1 MSTELNPLAVSIR
14 KCNEITLHPLNPTMH
29 GGGGITRVIATVAA
43 VAVPFAAPTIAASL
57 GVSGAISAATGL
69 TVSSTVASAITG
81 AAMGGIAA
89 AVGGQSITRGALM
102 GGIGGAVGGYLQGG
116 EPAITTTTGE
126 AVAAGGSGL
135 PPVPEIGLSTASPTE
150 AVFGPAASGPAL
162 SVPGAGVS
170 VPGALPQSAAA
181 TAAASTT
188 TQGLGQELLSSVQS
202 AGSKVLDKITSPD
215 VLASATLQAVGQ
227 LTAAAM
233 VPEAGLPGFS
243 PEEQELVEARR
254 QELEELKA
262 RDLDAYNQ
270 QIAISKQY
278 LQQAGLVDPT
288 YFAAQSANRALIA
301 SARARKQQED
311 EQAFDPF
318 RTPTA
323 GENIRTNLETA
334 RQRQTAFDK
343 GYLEGIGLQTDYTE
357 AARKTMPTS
366 SPTNYYDRLAGLQGT
381 LAYGSRMGDIQRQNV
396 ADFSSQFNLQTGR
409 DEEDEKKLDES
420 IRAGLAIGSPDSY
433 LDDQLKKNTQNYI
446 GGLAT

>member
-116 EPAITTTTGE
+116 EPAITTATGE
-126 AVAAGGSGL
+126 TVAAGGSAGL
-135 PPVPEIGLSTASPTE
+135 PSIPEVGLSTASPAE
-150 AVFGPAASGPAL
+150 AVFGPAATGPAL

-170 VPGALPQSAAA
+170 IPGALQQSAV
-181 TAAASTT
+181 TATT

-202 AGSKVLDKITSPD
+202 AGSKVLEKVTNPD

-254 QELEELKA
+254 QELEELKV

-288 YFAAQSANRALIA
+288 YFATQSANRALIA
-301 SARARKQQED
+301 SARARKEQED

-318 RTPTA
+318 RSPTA
-323 GENIRTNLETA
+323 GDDIRTNLATA
-334 RQRQTAFDK
+334 RERQTAFDK
-343 GYLEGIGLQTDYTE
+343 GYLEGIGLQTDYTQ
-357 AARKTMPTS
+357 AARETMPTS
-366 SPTNYYDRLAGLQGT
+366 SPTKYYEGLAGLQST
-381 LAYGSRMGDIQRQNV
+381 LAYGSRIGDQQRQNV

-409 DEEDEKKLDES
+409 DEEDKKKLDDD
-420 IRAGLAIGSPDSY
+420 IRAGLAMGSPDSY
-433 LDDQLKKNTQNYI
+433 LDDQLKKSTQSYI
-446 GGLAT
+446 GGLTT

>member
-29 GGGGITRVIATVAA
+29 GGGGITRVIATVATI
-43 VAVPFAAPTIAASL
+43 AVPFAAPGIAASL

-116 EPAITTTTGE
+116 APEITTATGE

-135 PPVPEIGLSTASPTE
+135 PSVPEIGLSTASPAE

-162 SVPGAGVS
+162 S

-188 TQGLGQELLSSVQS
+188 TQGLGQELLSNVQS

-301 SARARKQQED
+301 SARARKEQED

-323 GENIRTNLETA
+323 GENVRTNLETA

-343 GYLEGIGLQTDYTE
+343 GYLQGIGLQTDYTE
-357 AARKTMPTS
+357 AARKTMPDS

-381 LAYGSRMGDIQRQNV
+381 LATGRTVGDQQRQNV
-396 ADFSSQFNLQTGR
+396 AGYMSQLNLQTGR
-409 DEEDEKKLDES
+409 DAEDQERIDES
-420 IRAGLAIGSPDSY
+420 IRAGLAMGSSDSY
-433 LDDQLKKNTQNYI
+433 LDDEFSKNTQNYL
-446 GGLAT
+446 GGLTT

>member
-89 AVGGQSITRGALM
+89 AIGGQPITRGALM

-116 EPAITTTTGE
+116 EPAITTATGE

-135 PPVPEIGLSTASPTE
+135 PPIPEIGLSTASPAE
-150 AVFGPAASGPAL
+150 AVFGPAATGPAL

-170 VPGALPQSAAA
+170 VPGALQQSAV
-181 TAAASTT
+181 TATT
-188 TQGLGQELLSSVQS
+188 TQGLGQELLSNVQS

-254 QELEELKA
+254 QELEELKV

-323 GENIRTNLETA
+323 GEDVRTNLETA

-343 GYLEGIGLQTDYTE
+343 GYLQGIGLQTDYTE
-357 AARKTMPTS
+357 AARKTMPAS

-381 LAYGSRMGDIQRQNV
+381 LATGRTVGDQQRQNV
-396 ADFSSQFNLQTGR
+396 ADYTSQFNLQTGR
-409 DEEDEKKLDES
+409 DAEDQERIDES
-420 IRAGLAIGSPDSY
+420 IRAGLGIGSSDSY
-433 LDDQLKKNTQNYI
+433 LDDQLEKNTQGYM

>member
-14 KCNEITLHPLNPTMH
+14 KCNEITLHPLSPTMH

-43 VAVPFAAPTIAASL
+43 VAVPFAAPAIAASL

-116 EPAITTTTGE
+116 EPAITTATGE

-135 PPVPEIGLSTASPTE
+135 PPVPEIGLSSVSPAE
-150 AVFGPAASGPAL
+150 AVFGPAATGPAL

-170 VPGALPQSAAA
+170 VPGALQQSAV
-181 TAAASTT
+181 TATT
-188 TQGLGQELLSSVQS
+188 TQGLGQTLADNLKST
-202 AGSKVLDKITSPD
+202 GSKIIDKVTSPD

-288 YFAAQSANRALIA
+288 YFATQSANRALIA
-301 SARARKQQED
+301 SARARKEQED
-311 EQAFDPF
+311 ERAFDPF
-318 RTPTA
+318 RAPTA
-323 GENIRTNLETA
+323 GEDVRTNLATA

-357 AARKTMPTS
+357 AARKTMPAS
-366 SPTNYYDRLAGLQGT
+366 SPTKYYEGLAGLQST
-381 LAYGSRMGDIQRQNV
+381 LAYGSRVGDKQRQNV
-396 ADFSSQFNLQTGR
+396 ADYTSQFNLQTGR
-409 DEEDEKKLDES
+409 DEEEKKKLDDD
-420 IRAGLAIGSPDSY
+420 IRAGLAMGSPDSY
-433 LDDQLKKNTQNYI
+433 LDDQLKKNTQGYM
-446 GGLAT
+446 GGLTT

>member
-29 GGGGITRVIATVAA
+29 GGGGGITRVIATVAA
-43 VAVPFAAPTIAASL
+43 VAVPFAAPGIAASL

-116 EPAITTTTGE
+116 EPAITTATGE

-135 PPVPEIGLSTASPTE
+135 PGVPEIGLSTASPAE
-150 AVFGPAASGPAL
+150 AVFGPAVSGGPAL
-162 SVPGAGVS
+162 SVPGS
-170 VPGALPQSAAA
+170 LQQSAV
-181 TAAASTT
+181 TATT
-188 TQGLGQELLSSVQS
+188 TQGLGQTLADNLRST
-202 AGSKVLDKITSPD
+202 GSKILDKVTSPD
-215 VLASATLQAVGQ
+215 VLASATLQAAGQ

-243 PEEQELVEARR
+243 PEEQELVAARR
-254 QELEELKA
+254 QELEELKV

-288 YFAAQSANRALIA
+288 YFATQSANRALIA
-301 SARARKQQED
+301 SSRARKQQED

-318 RTPTA
+318 RSSTP
-323 GENIRTNLETA
+323 GQDVRTNLATA

-343 GYLEGIGLQTDYTE
+343 GYLEGIGLQTDYTQ
-357 AARKTMPTS
+357 AARETMPTS
-366 SPTNYYDRLAGLQGT
+366 SPTKYYEGLAGLQNT
-381 LAYGSRMGDIQRQNV
+381 LAYGSRIGDQQRQNI
-396 ADFSSQFNLQTGR
+396 ADFSSQFNLQTGK
-409 DEEDEKKLDES
+409 DEEGKKKLDDN
-420 IRAGLAIGSPDSY
+420 IRAGLAMRSQDSY
-433 LDDQLKKNTQNYI
+433 LDDEFEKNTQAYI

>member
-29 GGGGITRVIATVAA
+29 GGGGGITRVIATVAA
-43 VAVPFAAPTIAASL
+43 VAVPFAAPGIAASL

-116 EPAITTTTGE
+116 EPAITTATGE

-135 PPVPEIGLSTASPTE
+135 PGVPEIGLSTASPAE
-150 AVFGPAASGPAL
+150 AVFGPAATGPAL

-170 VPGALPQSAAA
+170 IPGALPQSAV
-181 TAAASTT
+181 TATT
-188 TQGLGQELLSSVQS
+188 TQGLGQSLTDTLRNT
-202 AGSKVLDKITSPD
+202 GSKILDKVTSPD
-215 VLASATLQAVGQ
+215 VLASATLQAAGQ

-254 QELEELKA
+254 QELEELKV

-288 YFAAQSANRALIA
+288 YFATQSANRTLIA

-318 RTPTA
+318 RSSTP
-323 GENIRTNLETA
+323 GQDVRTNLATA

-343 GYLEGIGLQTDYTE
+343 GYLEGIGLQTDYTQ
-357 AARKTMPTS
+357 AARETMPTS
-366 SPTNYYDRLAGLQGT
+366 SPTKYYEGLAGLQGT
-381 LAYGSRMGDIQRQNV
+381 LAYGSRMGDQQRQNI
-396 ADFSSQFNLQTGR
+396 ANYTSQFNLQTGN
-409 DEEDEKKLDES
+409 DEEEKKKLDDN
-420 IRAGLAIGSPDSY
+420 IRAGLAMTSPDSY
-433 LDDQLKKNTQNYI
+433 LDDQFEKNTQAYI

>member
-1 MSTELNPLAVSIR
+1 
-14 KCNEITLHPLNPTMH
+14 MH

-43 VAVPFAAPTIAASL
+43 VAVPFAAPAIAASL

-89 AVGGQSITRGALM
+89 AIGGQSITRGALM
-102 GGIGGAVGGYLQGG
+102 GGIGGGVGGYLQGG
-116 EPAITTTTGE
+116 ESAITTATGE

-135 PPVPEIGLSTASPTE
+135 PPVPEIGLSSVSPAE
-150 AVFGPAASGPAL
+150 AVFGPAATGPAL

-170 VPGALPQSAAA
+170 IPGALPQSAAA
-181 TAAASTT
+181 TATT
-188 TQGLGQELLSSVQS
+188 TQGLGQELLSNVQS

-288 YFAAQSANRALIA
+288 YFATQSANRALIA
-301 SARARKQQED
+301 SARARKEQED
-311 EQAFDPF
+311 ERAFDPF
-318 RTPTA
+318 RAPTA
-323 GENIRTNLETA
+323 GEDVRTNLATA

-357 AARKTMPTS
+357 AARKTMPAS
-366 SPTNYYDRLAGLQGT
+366 SPTKYYEGLAGLQST
-381 LAYGSRMGDIQRQNV
+381 LAYGSRVGDKQRQNV
-396 ADFSSQFNLQTGR
+396 ADYTSQFNLQTGR
-409 DEEDEKKLDES
+409 DEEEKKKLDDD
-420 IRAGLAIGSPDSY
+420 IRAGLAMGSPDSY
-433 LDDQLKKNTQNYI
+433 LDDQLKKNTQGYM
-446 GGLAT
+446 GGLTT

>member
-29 GGGGITRVIATVAA
+29 GGGGGITRVIATVAA
-43 VAVPFAAPTIAASL
+43 VAVPFAAPGIAASL

-116 EPAITTTTGE
+116 EPAITTATGE

-135 PPVPEIGLSTASPTE
+135 PGVPEIGLSTASPAE
-150 AVFGPAASGPAL
+150 AVFGPAATGPAL

-170 VPGALPQSAAA
+170 IPGALPQSAI
-181 TAAASTT
+181 TATT
-188 TQGLGQELLSSVQS
+188 TQGLGQSLTDTLRNT
-202 AGSKVLDKITSPD
+202 GSKILDKVTSPD
-215 VLASATLQAVGQ
+215 VLASATLQAAGQ

-243 PEEQELVEARR
+243 PEEQELVAARR
-254 QELEELKA
+254 QELEELKV

-288 YFAAQSANRALIA
+288 YFATQSANRALIA

-318 RTPTA
+318 RSSTP
-323 GENIRTNLETA
+323 GQDVRTNLATA

-343 GYLEGIGLQTDYTE
+343 GYLEGIGLQTDYTQ
-357 AARKTMPTS
+357 AARETMPTS
-366 SPTNYYDRLAGLQGT
+366 SPTKYYEGLAGLQNT
-381 LAYGSRMGDIQRQNV
+381 LAYGSRIGDQQRQNI
-396 ADFSSQFNLQTGR
+396 ADFSSQFNLQTGK
-409 DEEDEKKLDES
+409 DEEGKKKLDDN
-420 IRAGLAIGSPDSY
+420 IRAGLAMGSQDSY
-433 LDDQLKKNTQNYI
+433 LDDEFEKNTQAYI

>member
-14 KCNEITLHPLNPTMH
+14 KCNEITLHPLSPTMH
-29 GGGGITRVIATVAA
+29 GGGGITRVIATVATI
-43 VAVPFAAPTIAASL
+43 AVPFAAPGIAASL

-116 EPAITTTTGE
+116 APEITTATGE

-135 PPVPEIGLSTASPTE
+135 PSVPEIGLSTASPAE

-162 SVPGAGVS
+162 S

-188 TQGLGQELLSSVQS
+188 TQGLGQELLSNVQS

-301 SARARKQQED
+301 SARARKEQED

-323 GENIRTNLETA
+323 GENVRTNLETA

-343 GYLEGIGLQTDYTE
+343 GYLQGIGLQTDYTE
-357 AARKTMPTS
+357 AARKTMPDS

-381 LAYGSRMGDIQRQNV
+381 LATGRTVGDQQRQNV
-396 ADFSSQFNLQTGR
+396 AGYMSQLNLQTGR
-409 DEEDEKKLDES
+409 DAEDQERIDES
-420 IRAGLAIGSPDSY
+420 IRAGLAMGSPDSY
-433 LDDQLKKNTQNYI
+433 LDDEFSKNTQNYL
-446 GGLAT
+446 GGLTT

>member
-29 GGGGITRVIATVAA
+29 GGGGGITRVIATVAA
-43 VAVPFAAPTIAASL
+43 VAVPFAAPGIAASL

-81 AAMGGIAA
+81 AAIGGIAA
-89 AVGGQSITRGALM
+89 AIGGQPITRGALM
-102 GGIGGAVGGYLQGG
+102 GGIGGAVGGYLQG
-116 EPAITTTTGE
+116 EPAITTATGE

-135 PPVPEIGLSTASPTE
+135 PPIPEIGLSSASPTE
-150 AVFGPAASGPAL
+150 AVFGPAVSGPAL
-162 SVPGAGVS
+162 SVP
-170 VPGALPQSAAA
+170 VPGAGISIPGALQQSAV
-181 TAAASTT
+181 TNTT
-188 TQGLGQELLSSVQS
+188 TQGLGQELLSNVQR
-202 AGSKVLDKITSPD
+202 AGSKVLNRITSPD

-254 QELEELKA
+254 QELEELKV

-323 GENIRTNLETA
+323 GENVRTNLETA

-343 GYLEGIGLQTDYTE
+343 GYLQGIGLQTDYTE
-357 AARKTMPTS
+357 AARKTMPAS

-381 LAYGSRMGDIQRQNV
+381 LAYGSNLGNKQRQNV
-396 ADFSSQFNLQTGR
+396 AGYMSQFNLQTGR
-409 DEEDEKKLDES
+409 DAEDQEKIDES
-420 IRAGLAIGSPDSY
+420 IRAGLAEVSPDSY
-433 LDDQLKKNTQNYI
+433 LDDQLEKNTQGYM
-446 GGLAT
+446 GGLTT

>member
-29 GGGGITRVIATVAA
+29 GGGGITRVIATVATI
-43 VAVPFAAPTIAASL
+43 AVPFAAPGIAASL

-116 EPAITTTTGE
+116 APEITTATGE

-135 PPVPEIGLSTASPTE
+135 PSVPEIGLSTASPAE

-162 SVPGAGVS
+162 S

-188 TQGLGQELLSSVQS
+188 TQGLGQELLSNVQS

-301 SARARKQQED
+301 SARARKEQED

-323 GENIRTNLETA
+323 GENVRTNLETA

-343 GYLEGIGLQTDYTE
+343 GYLQGIGLQTDYTE
-357 AARKTMPTS
+357 AARKTMPDS

-381 LAYGSRMGDIQRQNV
+381 LATGRTVGDQQRQNV
-396 ADFSSQFNLQTGR
+396 AGYMSQLNLQTGR
-409 DEEDEKKLDES
+409 DAEDQERIDES
-420 IRAGLAIGSPDSY
+420 IRAGLAMGSPDSY
-433 LDDQLKKNTQNYI
+433 LDDEFSKNTQNYL
-446 GGLAT
+446 GGLTT

>member
-29 GGGGITRVIATVAA
+29 GGGGGITRVIATVAM
-43 VAVPFAAPTIAASL
+43 VAVPFAAPGIAASL

-89 AVGGQSITRGALM
+89 AIGGQSISRGALM

-116 EPAITTTTGE
+116 EPMITNATGE

-135 PPVPEIGLSTASPTE
+135 PPVPEIGLSTASPAE
-150 AVFGPAASGPAL
+150 AVFGPAVTGPAL
-162 SVPGAGVS
+162 SVPGAGLS
-170 VPGALPQSAAA
+170 IPGALPQSAV
-181 TAAASTT
+181 TATT
-188 TQGLGQELLSSVQS
+188 TQGLGQSLTDTLRST
-202 AGSKVLDKITSPD
+202 GSKILDKVTSPD

-254 QELEELKA
+254 QELEELKV

-323 GENIRTNLETA
+323 GENVRTNLETA

-343 GYLEGIGLQTDYTE
+343 GYLQGIGLQTDYTE
-357 AARKTMPTS
+357 AARKTMPAS

-381 LAYGSRMGDIQRQNV
+381 LATGRTLGDQQRQN
-396 ADFSSQFNLQTGR
+396 AANYMSQFNLQTGR
-409 DEEDEKKLDES
+409 DAEDQERIDES
-420 IRAGLAIGSPDSY
+420 IRAGLGIGPSDSY
-433 LDDQLKKNTQNYI
+433 LDDQLEKNTQGYM
-446 GGLAT
+446 GGLTT

>member
-29 GGGGITRVIATVAA
+29 GGGGITRVIATVATI
-43 VAVPFAAPTIAASL
+43 AVPFAAPGIAASL

-116 EPAITTTTGE
+116 APEITTATGE

-135 PPVPEIGLSTASPTE
+135 PSVPEIGLSTASPAE

-162 SVPGAGVS
+162 S

-188 TQGLGQELLSSVQS
+188 TQGLGQELLSNVQS

-288 YFAAQSANRALIA
+288 YFATQSANRALIA
-301 SARARKQQED
+301 SARARKEQED

-323 GENIRTNLETA
+323 GENVRTNLETA

-343 GYLEGIGLQTDYTE
+343 GYLQGIGLQTDYTE
-357 AARKTMPTS
+357 AARKTMPDS

-381 LAYGSRMGDIQRQNV
+381 LATGRTVGDQQRQNV
-396 ADFSSQFNLQTGR
+396 AGYMSQLNLQTGR
-409 DEEDEKKLDES
+409 DAEDQERIDES
-420 IRAGLAIGSPDSY
+420 IRAGLAMGSPDSY
-433 LDDQLKKNTQNYI
+433 LDDEFSKNTQNYL
-446 GGLAT
+446 GGLTT

>member
-29 GGGGITRVIATVAA
+29 GGGGGITRVIATVAA
-43 VAVPFAAPTIAASL
+43 VAVPFAAPGIAASL

-116 EPAITTTTGE
+116 EPAITTATGE

-135 PPVPEIGLSTASPTE
+135 PGVPEIGLSTASPAE
-150 AVFGPAASGPAL
+150 AVFGPAATGPAL

-170 VPGALPQSAAA
+170 IPGALPQSAV
-181 TAAASTT
+181 TATT
-188 TQGLGQELLSSVQS
+188 TQGLGQSLTDTLRNT
-202 AGSKVLDKITSPD
+202 GSKILDKVTSPD
-215 VLASATLQAVGQ
+215 VLASATLQAAGQ

-254 QELEELKA
+254 QELEELKV

-288 YFAAQSANRALIA
+288 YFATQSANRALIA

-318 RTPTA
+318 RSSTP
-323 GENIRTNLETA
+323 GQDVRTNLATA

-343 GYLEGIGLQTDYTE
+343 GYLEGIGLQTDYTQ
-357 AARKTMPTS
+357 AARETMPTS
-366 SPTNYYDRLAGLQGT
+366 SPTKYYEGLAGLQDT
-381 LAYGSRMGDIQRQNV
+381 LAYGSRIGDQQRQNI
-396 ADFSSQFNLQTGR
+396 ADFSSQFNLQTGK
-409 DEEDEKKLDES
+409 DEEGKKKLDDN
-420 IRAGLAIGSPDSY
+420 IRAGLAMASQDSY
-433 LDDQLKKNTQNYI
+433 LDDEFEKNTQAYI